1 MKILQYALDEYEANL
16 LKLTIGTFLYQN
28 QNTLIS
34 DEKKECL
41 SKLYKMFD
49 EKLNTKVA
57 EIPQPKPPKLDFG
70 GLTVEDR
77 MWRTVDGTVIV
88 INFFNYNRRMWNA
101 SLLNPEG
108 KTYPGGFAEFT
119 EDGDNQEL
127 GYLKDRRRG
136 SEKGWP
142 SVVVGE
148 VEGK

>member
-1 MKILQYALDEYEANL
+1 MGDNYIKIPFIEFEIIMAY
-16 LKLTIGTFLYQN
+16 
-28 QNTLIS
+28 
-34 DEKKECL
+34 
-41 SKLYKMFD
+41 YKAHVKTQ
-49 EKLNTKVA
+49 EILNTA
-57 EIPQPKPPKLDFG
+57 LHEEIPKPKPPKLDFS

-77 MWRTVDGTVIV
+77 MWRTVDGIIV
-88 INFFNYNRRMWNA
+88 SVVKFDYIKRVWLAERLQENGSFLSGWH
-101 SLLNPEG
+101 
-108 KTYPGGFAEFT
+108 EFT